1 MYTQGSKITETSRPP
16 VGHTAMRL
24 SHSYSSIKLF
34 ENCPLRYYRQ
44 RIKKDVK
51 DEGGEASMYGER
63 IHTFLENRLKGAG
76 LPVEVEQ
83 YEPLCQSVERLAKQ
97 GELFIEH
104 ELVLNDNLTPTGWW
118 DADAWLRS
126 KLDVFVIVGADAV
139 VMDWKTGKRK
149 ADNFQM
155 ELFAA
160 QVFKHYPQV
169 QRVKTSLVWLK
180 TMEMDT
186 EQFTRLHMNTIWA
199 EVMKRIQRIQ
209 DAYELGNWPA
219 RPSGLCR
226 YCPCRHDC
234 DYARV

>member
-1 MYTQGSKITETSRPP
+1 
-16 VGHTAMRL
+16 MRL

-83 YEPLCQSVERLAKQ
+83 YEPLCQSVERLAKR

-126 KLDVFVIVGADAV
+126 KLDVFVIVGHDAV

-160 QVFKHYPQV
+160 QVFKHYPEV

-186 EQFTRLHMNTIWA
+186 ELFTRLDMNAVWA

-209 DAYELGNWPA
+209 DAYERSNWPA